1 MNLEQAFKNA
11 GQEKP
16 MTCETHGAYTA
27 INLFNNNYSRCPECT
42 KEETEKKRL
51 QDEEIKRQHELN
63 HIQKLISRSLIPL
76 RFSDRTL
83 DNYQATTE
91 KQKQAL
97 EFSRQYVSNIEE
109 VVKNGRSAIFC
120 GKAGTGKT
128 HLACGIANEI
138 MQSHYSALFLT
149 VIKAIRM
156 VKDTWSKD
164 SEENENDV
172 YEKLV
177 KPSLLILDEIGVQFG
192 SEAEKIILF
201 EIINERYE
209 ARQPTILISN
219 LSLTDVKQYLGDRIF
234 DRMRED
240 GGKYISFD
248 WDSYRGNIK

>member
-1 MNLEQAFKNA
+1 MSMINFKQEQNITK
-11 GQEKP
+11 
-16 MTCETHGAYTA
+16 TCELHGKYIYKNVFGA
-27 INLFNNNYSRCPECT
+27 IYSKCPECV
-42 KEETEKKRL
+42 KEETERKRL
-51 QDEEIKRQHELN
+51 LDEEVKRENELFKVK
-63 HIQKLISRSLIPL
+63 KLIERSLIPF
-76 RFSDRTL
+76 RFLDRTL
-83 DNYQATTE
+83 NSYVAENDN
-91 KQKQAL
+91 QKKAL
-97 EFSRQYVSNIEE
+97 EFSKQYAENFHE
-109 VVKNGRSAIFC
+109 VYESGRSAIFC

-138 MQSHYSALFLT
+138 MKNKFSAMFIT

-156 VKDTWSKD
+156 VKDTWHKD

-172 YEKLV
+172 YYKLV
-177 KPSLLILDEIGVQFG
+177 KPNLLILDEVGVQFG